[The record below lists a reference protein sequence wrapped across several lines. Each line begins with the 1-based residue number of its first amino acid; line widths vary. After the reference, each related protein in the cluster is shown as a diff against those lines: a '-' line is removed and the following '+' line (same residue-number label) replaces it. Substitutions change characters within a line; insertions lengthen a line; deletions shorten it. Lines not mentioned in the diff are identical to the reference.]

1 VSAPAYIVDNLVT
14 AFKIVVADPPS
25 ADHAVEDTAFAASG
39 LDLDLRWL
47 DTRDPERVVEH
58 AADADALDITW
69 VAMSRADIDR
79 LTRCRVIA
87 RFGIG
92 FDMIDLDAA
101 TQHGIMVCNT
111 ATYCLDEVSNHAMG
125 LLLMLNRALLQDVAA
140 VRSGG
145 WFRST
150 STPPRRLAGQRL
162 GLIGLGH
169 IGRLVA
175 RKARGFGLDVVAY
188 DPYLRGR
195 AADVDGTRLV
205 DLDELL
211 AGSDF
216 VSVHCPL
223 NASTHHLLGGR
234 ELGLMKS
241 TAVLINTARGS
252 IVDQAALV
260 AALAE
265 HRLAGAGLDVFETE
279 PLPVD
284 DPLRQ
289 LDNVILTPHSASW
302 SAESSAECRRV
313 AVEHVVTVLRGGVPS
328 DVVNRA
334 VLDPVNRAILS
345 RVHAD

>member
-1 VSAPAYIVDNLVT
+1 MAP
-14 AFKIVVADPPS
+14 FKVVIADQPA
-25 ADHAVEDTAFAASG
+25 ADHDVESAALAASG
-39 LDLDLRWL
+39 LAVEPVWL
-47 DTRDPERVVEH
+47 GGRDPDRLLEH
-58 AADADALDITW
+58 AADADAL
-69 VAMSRADIDR
+69 VMSWLPLTRGVIDQLR
-79 LTRCRVIA
+79 RCRVIA

-92 FDMIDLDAA
+92 VDMIDLDAA
-101 TQHGIMVCNT
+101 TDHGILVCNT
-111 ATYCLDEVSNHAMG
+111 ATYCLDEVSNHALG
-125 LLLMLNRALLQDVAA
+125 LLLMLNRGLLQDVDA

-145 WFRST
+145 WFRSGA
-150 STPPRRLAGQRL
+150 TPPRRLAAQRL
-162 GLIGLGH
+162 GLIGQGN

-188 DPYLRGR
+188 DPYLRER
-195 AADVDGTRLV
+195 ASTVEGTPLV
-205 DLDELL
+205 ALDELL
-211 AGSDF
+211 GSSDI

-223 NASTHHLLGGR
+223 NASTRHLLGER
-234 ELGLMKS
+234 ELGLMKR
-241 TAVLINTARGS
+241 TAVLINTARGA

-260 AALAE
+260 DALAE

-313 AVEHVVTVLRGGVPS
+313 AVEHVITVLRGDVPR

-334 VLDPVNRAILS
+334 VLDRANRVTLSPV
-345 RVHAD
+345 HGD